1 MEKSKKMAN
10 YNINLRNLKSELSEF
25 VSCKENFHDMYQ
37 SYYQYS
43 LSVDSVW
50 NDANTLSFQNH
61 MKSELEKLDEL
72 NDCLEKNI
80 SEISNF
86 IEQIVLVFQKNGC
99 SKNEFVLNFNEDMAY
114 KSLKLLMTV
123 QDKLNDI
130 ADDFESFSIPSSSS
144 AYSDIVEVAHIYT
157 GMLREIDEVLRYYR
171 NVIQDVVDVI
181 SLTKSKMSQIEAVRI
196 LDNQLKFVWDVTS
209 TVKPFEITSSVNEV
223 SSTVKDNDVDK
234 VAFSKP
240 EVDDVLTTDANE
252 NVEEKEI
259 SPEYHGEDVETT
271 LNNREVD
278 SVTFSVPQEED
289 VSYQNANNREINI
302 NTIEKDDVESVSYS
316 DSDSNMKTE
325 TMNLD
330 DINNVRTTDS
340 SSKVEQLNLQASQ
353 IEDVSTISSTS
364 NVSVQN
370 IDVASHAQA
379 EVGEQNVDVAK
390 QDIHVNDVQE
400 VTAKDILDTIKPI
413 D

>member
-1 MEKSKKMAN
+1 
-10 YNINLRNLKSELSEF
+10 
-25 VSCKENFHDMYQ
+25 MYQ

-114 KSLKLLMTV
+114 KSLKLLMNV

-171 NVIQDVVDVI
+171 NVIQDVADVI

-234 VAFSKP
+234 VAFSKS

-252 NVEEKEI
+252 NVE
-259 SPEYHGEDVETT
+259 GEDVETT

-302 NTIEKDDVESVSYS
+302 NTIEKDDVDSVSYS

-330 DINNVRTTDS
+330 DISNVRTTDS